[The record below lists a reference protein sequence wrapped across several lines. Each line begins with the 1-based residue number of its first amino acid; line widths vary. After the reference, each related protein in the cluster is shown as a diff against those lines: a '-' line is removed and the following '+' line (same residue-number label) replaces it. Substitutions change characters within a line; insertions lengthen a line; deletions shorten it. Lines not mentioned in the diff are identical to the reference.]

1 MQKLADTTYPIES
14 LLKQRWSPRAFAE
27 RPVEIEKLLS
37 LWEAAR
43 WSASCANQQ
52 PWYFIVA
59 TSEEKAEYGRLLS
72 ACEKTINC
80 GPRKLRS

>member
-1 MQKLADTTYPIES
+1 MMQKLADATYPIES
-14 LLKQRWSPRAFAE
+14 LLKQRWSPRAFTE
-27 RPVEIEKLLS
+27 RLVEIDKLLS

-59 TSEEKAEYGRLLS
+59 RRSKLS
-72 ACEKTINC
+72 MHACSAASAKIINC
-80 GPRKLRS
+80 GPLKPQS